1 MTYNLHH
8 SEIMDWLRDYD
19 GPLFHAILTDPPYHL
34 TSITK
39 RFGKPDAAPA
49 KGDVYNR
56 AAKGFMGQTWDGGDL
71 AFQPE
76 LWAALGEKLHP
87 GGFLMSFASSRGWH
101 RVACAIEDAGFVIH
115 PTLFGWAF
123 GSGFPKATRI
133 DTQVDKAAGNNSPDK
148 LNGGH
153 IGMGVAAGGADNE
166 NELHNKIPHVIG
178 KGNYSNGTPIYPLAQ
193 AWASH
198 RYGLQALKPALEP
211 IIVAQ
216 KPYQGR
222 PVDCITSTGA
232 GALNIDGGRI
242 GTEGESWNGRQ
253 NGNPESVT
261 VYGNGLNHVSSPS
274 HPAGRWP
281 SNLLLLD
288 DEAAAALDRMSG
300 ELKSGLVKEGYK
312 RHTQGW
318 FDNPNEY
325 QMVGYNDS
333 GGASRF
339 FFRVQQQ
346 LDDAEPVYYEAKAS
360 RTERDKAT
368 DDSNIHPTVKPIDLT
383 RYLATLL
390 LPPAEYAPRRILV
403 PFAGVGSEMI
413 GAMLAGWD
421 EITGVEMSE
430 DYLPITRQRLE
441 WWAQWP
447 GWGQAKVEKILK
459 TKAEPNQ
466 LGLW

>member
-1 MTYNLHH
+1 MN
-8 SEIMDWLRDYD
+8 
-19 GPLFHAILTDPPYHL
+19 
-34 TSITK
+34 
-39 RFGKPDAAPA
+39 
-49 KGDVYNR
+49 
-56 AAKGFMGQTWDGGDL
+56 
-71 AFQPE
+71 
-76 LWAALGEKLHP
+76 
-87 GGFLMSFASSRGWH
+87 
-101 RVACAIEDAGFVIH
+101 
-115 PTLFGWAF
+115 
-123 GSGFPKATRI
+123 
-133 DTQVDKAAGNNSPDK
+133 
-148 LNGGH
+148 
-153 IGMGVAAGGADNE
+153 
-166 NELHNKIPHVIG
+166 
-178 KGNYSNGTPIYPLAQ
+178 
-193 AWASH
+193 
-198 RYGLQALKPALEP
+198 
-211 IIVAQ
+211 
-216 KPYQGR
+216 
-222 PVDCITSTGA
+222 
-232 GALNIDGGRI
+232 
-242 GTEGESWNGRQ
+242 
-253 NGNPESVT
+253 
-261 VYGNGLNHVSSPS
+261 
-274 HPAGRWP
+274 
-281 SNLLLLD
+281 

-368 DDSNIHPTVKPIDLT
+368 DDRNIHPTVKPIDLT
-383 RYLATLL
+383 RYLATIL